1 MVGGLKIHAP
11 TDTESRS
18 CLRYLYELRATQ
30 SHPLSWRKR
39 NPYAAFHVSN
49 ILIRRDVMTA
59 HLFDVSITRYGY
71 EDVLLGRELKDN
83 CIRVAHTDNPVGFSR
98 FDDNA
103 HFLLKTEEGLQTLH
117 DMRES
122 LRGYSG
128 VQTLVER
135 LSRLGLAPLLRLAFH
150 ITRGMLRRNLTGR
163 KPSLTAFSVYRIGY
177 YAMLCRND

>member
-1 MVGGLKIHAP
+1 M
-11 TDTESRS
+11 TT
-18 CLRYLYELRATQ
+18 
-30 SHPLSWRKR
+30 HP
-39 NPYAAFHVSN
+39 
-49 ILIRRDVMTA
+49 
-59 HLFDVSITRYGY
+59 FDVSITRYGY

-83 CIRVAHTDNPVGFSR
+83 GIRVAHMDNPVGFSR

-103 HFLLKTEEGLQTLH
+103 HFLQKTEEGLQTLH
-117 DMRES
+117 DMRDA

-135 LSRLGLAPLLRLAFH
+135 LSRLGLAPLLRLAFR
-150 ITRGMLRRNLTGR
+150 ITREMLLRNLTGR